1 MFSMNVQITLAAA
14 AFFPV
19 IIGYSCYFYSR
30 IGKRFRDA
38 DEAEGALSSTVQEN
52 LTGVRVVRAF
62 GREKYEI
69 DRFDEK
75 NNAYSNLWVYL
86 GKLMSVY
93 WASGDL
99 ITNLQVLVVMVTGV
113 VFCREWTDHIGRVY
127 GIYFL

>member
-1 MFSMNVQITLAAA
+1 MCRSHWLRQL
-14 AFFPV
+14 FP
-19 IIGYSCYFYSR
+19 GDHRLFLLFLFQDR
-30 IGKRFRDA
+30 ERFQDA

-99 ITNLQVLVVMVTGV
+99 ITN
-113 VFCREWTDHIGRVY
+113 CRCWW
-127 GIYFL
+127 LW

>member
-1 MFSMNVQITLAAA
+1 M
-14 AFFPV
+14 
-19 IIGYSCYFYSR
+19 
-30 IGKRFRDA
+30 
-38 DEAEGALSSTVQEN
+38 QEN

-93 WASGDL
+93 WAS
-99 ITNLQVLVVMVTGV
+99 
-113 VFCREWTDHIGRVY
+113 
-127 GIYFL
+127 

>member
-1 MFSMNVQITLAAA
+1 MCISDRAAA

-30 IGKRFRDA
+30 IGKRFQDA

-75 NNAYSNLWVYL
+75 NTAYSNSVSYTHLNERWERTGKEMEALGARLVYL
-86 GKLMSVY
+86 PYTKDTSSTMLREKLKEY
-93 WASGDL
+93 
-99 ITNLQVLVVMVTGV
+99 
-113 VFCREWTDHIGRVY
+113 
-127 GIYFL
+127 

>member
-1 MFSMNVQITLAAA
+1 MNVQITLAAA

-30 IGKRFRDA
+30 IGKRFQDA

-52 LTGVRVVRAF
+52 LTGVRVVRAL

-75 NNAYSNLWVYL
+75 NNAYP
-86 GKLMSVY
+86 
-93 WASGDL
+93 
-99 ITNLQVLVVMVTGV
+99 I
-113 VFCREWTDHIGRVY
+113 Y
-127 GIYFL
+127 GYILEN